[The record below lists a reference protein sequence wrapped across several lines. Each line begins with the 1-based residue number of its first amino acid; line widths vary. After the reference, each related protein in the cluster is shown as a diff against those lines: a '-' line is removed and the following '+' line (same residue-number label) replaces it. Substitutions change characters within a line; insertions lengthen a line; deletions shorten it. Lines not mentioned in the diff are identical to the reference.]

1 MRKLFAALTLC
12 AGVSLAQQPVTGS
25 GTAGTAAP
33 GVITVQGISS
43 MIPVSVNL
51 SQEGGSSITATPTAY
66 GSAPSGN
73 VIGVNAYVTNALS
86 VSPTTPSTS
95 ATYAFTMYH
104 HTYTGTALNIKGSA
118 GNLYGFSASNYG
130 TVTCFLQFYNNSG
143 VPSIGT
149 GVVDSYMVQAGLGL
163 TIAPGQL
170 ALENFT
176 SGIGFAAATADAG
189 STTTGCTTMS
199 LTAYYQ

>member
-73 VIGVNAYVTNALS
+73 VIGVNALPQTKTHRSLRRCA
-86 VSPTTPSTS
+86 
-95 ATYAFTMYH
+95 
-104 HTYTGTALNIKGSA
+104 KGIRNGPA
-118 GNLYGFSASNYG
+118 
-130 TVTCFLQFYNNSG
+130 
-143 VPSIGT
+143 
-149 GVVDSYMVQAGLGL
+149 
-163 TIAPGQL
+163 
-170 ALENFT
+170 
-176 SGIGFAAATADAG
+176 
-189 STTTGCTTMS
+189 
-199 LTAYYQ
+199 